1 MTQLPTPTPSD
12 DLTSHFLQEAACH
25 LPSASRLLACCGGS
39 SEASLPLWCVRSPR
53 DCPGPSSSVLL
64 PPCTAG
70 LALHAGHPR
79 IQLTK
84 EVVGRPGGAGRLSP
98 GPQGLRFPLLQ
109 QSSLRRRTQVPPP
122 PCSLLGSLEQG
133 SPPLPTWP
141 SAGHQ
146 RLPCG
151 HIQGSPFRSHLSQL
165 SEPLPAPQDS
175 VFSRLGGCAW
185 VHLASLLHPDRL
197 LGVWTQTAVLL
208 SPPFFPRWAR
218 PASWCLCS

>member
-1 MTQLPTPTPSD
+1 MTSPHTSFRRPLARPAVEGRRRPASRSGACALLATAQGLPPPSP
-12 DLTSHFLQEAACH
+12 SRPAPPV
-25 LPSASRLLACCGGS
+25 LPSVLVTPVYNLQTRSAVPGS
-39 SEASLPLWCVRSPR
+39 SWFLVSGERADSPLAPR
-53 DCPGPSSSVLL
+53 GSVFR
-64 PPCTAG
+64 C
-70 LALHAGHPR
+70 
-79 IQLTK
+79 
-84 EVVGRPGGAGRLSP
+84 
-98 GPQGLRFPLLQ
+98 LQ
-109 QSSLRRRTQVPPP
+109 QSSLRRWTQVPPP

-185 VHLASLLHPDRL
+185 VHLASLLHPD
-197 LGVWTQTAVLL
+197 
-208 SPPFFPRWAR
+208 
-218 PASWCLCS
+218 

>member
-1 MTQLPTPTPSD
+1 MTSPHTSFRRPLARPAVEGRRRPASRSGACALLATAQGLPPPSP
-12 DLTSHFLQEAACH
+12 SRPAPPV
-25 LPSASRLLACCGGS
+25 LPSVLVTPVYNLQTRSAIPGS
-39 SEASLPLWCVRSPR
+39 SWFLVSGERADSPLAPR
-53 DCPGPSSSVLL
+53 GSVFR
-64 PPCTAG
+64 C
-70 LALHAGHPR
+70 
-79 IQLTK
+79 
-84 EVVGRPGGAGRLSP
+84 
-98 GPQGLRFPLLQ
+98 LQ

-185 VHLASLLHPDRL
+185 VHLASLLHPD
-197 LGVWTQTAVLL
+197 
-208 SPPFFPRWAR
+208 
-218 PASWCLCS
+218 

>member
-1 MTQLPTPTPSD
+1 MTSPH
-12 DLTSHFLQEAACH
+12 TSFRRPLARPAVEGRRR
-25 LPSASRLLACCGGS
+25 PASRSGACALLATAQG
-39 SEASLPLWCVRSPR
+39 
-53 DCPGPSSSVLL
+53 L
-64 PPCTAG
+64 PPPSPSHPASCIAG
-70 LALHAGHPR
+70 LALRAGHPH

-109 QSSLRRRTQVPPP
+109 QSSLRRRTQVPPS
-122 PCSLLGSLEQG
+122 PCSLLGSLERG

-185 VHLASLLHPDRL
+185 VHLASLLHPD
-197 LGVWTQTAVLL
+197 
-208 SPPFFPRWAR
+208 
-218 PASWCLCS
+218 